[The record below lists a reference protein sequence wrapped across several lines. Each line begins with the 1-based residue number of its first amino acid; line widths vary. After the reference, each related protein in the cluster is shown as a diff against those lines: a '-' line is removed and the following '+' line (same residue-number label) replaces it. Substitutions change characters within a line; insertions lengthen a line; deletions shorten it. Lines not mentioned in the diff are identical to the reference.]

1 MDRVLSFA
9 SFRGDSEGYFEHN
22 FQSFHLAL
30 AENLRLP
37 RIGALSL
44 PWHSRPLH
52 VNPVS
57 ASSSRESN
65 IQNITISSYII
76 LLQSN
81 TLHECLLRQPFEI
94 FPWSPSYS
102 RQSTAG
108 AIRKAESE
116 ADKRISTNQHS
127 LHPLWPHT
135 GPQFPTRALK
145 SPVQKKETL
154 I

>member
-1 MDRVLSFA
+1 MYSCLPAFVATARATLSI
-9 SFRGDSEGYFEHN
+9 

-30 AENLRLP
+30 AEKLRRP
-37 RIGALSL
+37 CIGALSL

-57 ASSSRESN
+57 ASSSRVVTHSRHHHL
-65 IQNITISSYII
+65 II

-102 RQSTAG
+102 KQSTAG
-108 AIRKAESE
+108 GIRKAESE

-127 LHPLWPHT
+127 LPPLWPHT